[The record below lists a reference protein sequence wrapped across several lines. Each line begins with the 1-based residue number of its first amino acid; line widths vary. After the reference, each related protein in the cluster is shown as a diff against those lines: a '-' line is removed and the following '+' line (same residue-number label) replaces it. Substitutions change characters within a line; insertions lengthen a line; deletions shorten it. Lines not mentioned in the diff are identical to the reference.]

1 MKQSTIEPGVLQ
13 ALKALAVLQVLGVVA
28 SRNPIAAAMGI
39 EMAREA
45 WLEVALPVP
54 LFLVAFAW
62 IPWFHQKLGRLFVP
76 SVLAI
81 ASINIIV
88 EKCLTLLWF
97 TSPVDQEVQLILLLG
112 KLMLN
117 MLLIMVVVAW
127 QFSAGWTIF
136 ASLATSAA
144 DVILSLPF
152 MMPGTQFFPLTIF
165 LFFVRLITVTFAAFL
180 VQWLVNRQRE
190 QRLALAE
197 ANRKLAQ
204 YAATNEQLAV
214 SQERIRL
221 AQELHDTLAHSLS
234 SITVQLEAA
243 EAIWN
248 VDGAKAHI
256 LVRGALEN
264 TRGGVTEARR
274 ALQALRA
281 GALEEVGLR
290 VAVGN
295 LAHSTAA
302 RANLSLNLNLPDE
315 LPSLTQAEEQ
325 CVYRVAQ
332 EALSNVARHA
342 RATHLRV
349 ELGSADGQLRLT
361 VADNGRGFDPAR
373 VNGGHFGLK
382 GLHER
387 ADLAGG
393 TLDIQSEPKH
403 GTILILRMPITEARS

>member
-1 MKQSTIEPGVLQ
+1 MRQTTIEPGVLQ
-13 ALKALAVLQVLGVVA
+13 ALKTLAVLQVVGVVA
-28 SRNPIAAAMGI
+28 TRSPIATAMGI

-45 WLEVALPVP
+45 WLEVALAVP
-54 LFLVAFAW
+54 LFLVAFTW
-62 IPWFHQKLGRLFVP
+62 IPWWHRMLGRIYVP
-76 SVLAI
+76 LILAI

-88 EKCLTLLWF
+88 EKYLTLSWF
-97 TSPVDQEVQLILLLG
+97 TQPADQEVQLILLVV
-112 KLMLN
+112 KLWLN

-127 QFSAGWTIF
+127 QFSARWTLF
-136 ASLATSAA
+136 TCLAISAA

-152 MMPGTQFFPLTIF
+152 MKPGNPFFPFTIF
-165 LFFVRLITVTFAAFL
+165 LFFARLFTVTFVALL

-197 ANRKLAQ
+197 ANRKLAH

-214 SQERIRL
+214 SHERIRL

-234 SITVQLEAA
+234 SVTVQLEAA
-243 EAIWN
+243 EAIWD
-248 VDGAKAHI
+248 VDGAKAHA
-256 LVRGALEN
+256 LVQGALEN

-302 RANLSLNLNLPDE
+302 RANLNLNLNLPDE
-315 LPSLTQAEEQ
+315 LPTLTQAEEQ

-342 RATHLRV
+342 RATHVRV
-349 ELGSADGQLRLT
+349 ELGSADGQLLLT

-382 GLHER
+382 GLNER

-393 TLDIQSEPKH
+393 TLDIRSEPTH
-403 GTILILRMPITEARS
+403 GTTLILSMPITEAGS